1 MPLEGIDG
9 VDAGEEDVALGGHE
23 HELYASVRLGV
34 VGFAPVEN
42 HRKVAMNESNRA
54 NR

>member
-1 MPLEGIDG
+1 MPFGGVEG
-9 VDAGEEDVALGGHE
+9 VDAGKEDVALGVHE
-23 HELYASVRLGV
+23 HELYASVKFGV
-34 VGFAPVEN
+34 VGFAPDEN